1 MTRSRPA
8 MAAQRQLGNLCWL
21 CRRNHRLKTH
31 AAAWR
36 LVLTEHGVLRVTT
49 WSGITRTTR
58 PAGLRDRIEQRALPA
73 PPHHRRQ
80 RRNHP
85 RSERSARHARRAAP
99 GNPTSLAGGGFR
111 GHSHEERAG
120 GRWEG
125 VFAGLIDR
133 LVAVLRRGEVL
144 VPS

>member
-36 LVLTEHGVLRVTT
+36 FVAH
-49 WSGITRTTR
+49 
-58 PAGLRDRIEQRALPA
+58 RA
-73 PPHHRRQ
+73 
-80 RRNHP
+80 
-85 RSERSARHARRAAP
+85 
-99 GNPTSLAGGGFR
+99 R
-111 GHSHEERAG
+111 GRSHEERAG

-133 LVAVLRRGEVL
+133 LVAVLRRGDVL